1 MNNKRVSGALLLAA
15 LLGTAPPVQAQ
26 QDASQATPPSGK
38 TLVFVFRSDRQPVA
52 AQVPVVVNLVRI
64 GDLANGTF
72 AVATVN
78 PGRTFLRIGEQAV
91 AVFTLEA
98 VANRSYF
105 VRIEAVSSVRPVRTE
120 VRLVSETDGRRALAQ
135 SRLVGTAPAIA
146 GAPRVQPPAPIAAP
160 PRAAPPP
167 VAAAPR
173 AQPSPPR
180 PAPSAEAGADWNFA
194 LIAKGGAFKLASANQ
209 TVAGLASTFDT
220 TSKPALGIEME
231 LRHRAGFA
239 VGGEVFYY
247 KNDLVATGVIAKQQ
261 VLALM
266 ANAKYYLHV
275 ADWFHPFVGV
285 GVGYADAVYSGDL
298 KGTAGGAAF
307 QGMAG
312 MEFRFDQVGVLLQY
326 KHLAATTGKSGSD
339 VKIGGSGVLAGI
351 SIAF

>member
-15 LLGTAPPVQAQ
+15 LFATAPPVQAQ

-135 SRLVGTAPAIA
+135 SRLVGAAPAVGA
-146 GAPRVQPPAPIAAP
+146 APRVQPPAPIAAP
-160 PRAAPPP
+160 P
-167 VAAAPR
+167 VAAPR

-194 LIAKGGAFKLASANQ
+194 LIAKGGAFKLANPDQ

-231 LRHRAGFA
+231 WRHRAGFA

-261 VLALM
+261 VVALM
-266 ANAKYYLHV
+266 ANAKYYLRV

-285 GVGYADAVYSGDL
+285 GVGYADALYSGDL

-307 QGMAG
+307 QGLAG
-312 MEFRFDQVGVLLQY
+312 MEFRFDQVGVLFQY

-339 VKIGGSGVLAGI
+339 VKIGGSGVLAGV